1 MVSPVEKSYISK
13 IEKELREDEQL
24 EVEIAE
30 AEVRLAEEKAQ
41 RLRESEGQ
49 KSGLVSR
56 VKGRNE
62 LQES

>member
-1 MVSPVEKSYISK
+1 MVSPLEKSYISK

-41 RLRESEGQ
+41 RLRKYEGQ